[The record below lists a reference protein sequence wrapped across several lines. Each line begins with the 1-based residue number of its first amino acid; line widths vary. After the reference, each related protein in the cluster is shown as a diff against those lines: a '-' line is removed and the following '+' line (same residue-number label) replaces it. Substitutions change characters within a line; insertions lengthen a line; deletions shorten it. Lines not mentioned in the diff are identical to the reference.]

1 MSRYLLDKSVALLAM
16 AAPDRLSS
24 GARSAIEKGTC
35 LLSTI
40 SYWEV
45 MLKAMKG
52 TLDVGDPRLWWSE
65 TLDELQL
72 HVLPFRPEHIS
83 AIYQLPAIHQDPF
96 DRALIGQAMAE
107 DLTLITTD
115 AVIPRYKTD
124 RFRTLA

>member
-1 MSRYLLDKSVALLAM
+1 
-16 AAPDRLSS
+16 
-24 GARSAIEKGTC
+24 
-35 LLSTI
+35 
-40 SYWEV
+40 

-52 TLDVGDPRLWWSE
+52 TLDIGDPRLWWSE

-72 HVLPFRPEHIS
+72 HVLPSRPEHIS